1 MAAFGL
7 IFWLSLLLI
16 GYIYVG
22 YPLLIALLA
31 LLHPHRQQYPQA
43 TPTVTLLI
51 AAYNEADVITARLNN
66 ALSLDYPADRLQII
80 VAADGSDDNTVELA
94 GKFGNRVELSYEP
107 QRRGK
112 MSAINRAMHM
122 ARHEVVVFSDANNL
136 YAKDALRQ
144 LVAPFSD
151 QRVGAVSGS
160 KHLLQDGEKHG
171 AAEGLYWRYELFIR
185 EHETRLGSCTGVSGE
200 ILAIRRALYEL
211 PPDEIINDDF
221 YIALT
226 ILRKRYRLV
235 YAPNARSFEYG
246 SASVGDEATRR
257 RRIVAGRY
265 QALRV
270 TFGRLPWHS
279 PVLIWQLLSH
289 KFLRPLV
296 PFLMILALAAN
307 AAALVWPAHGPGI
320 AWLLL
325 QPPFNWIFFG
335 LQLLFYALAL
345 VGSHIKIAGP
355 LGKLLYL
362 PAFLVNSNLAAFQG
376 LFAFA
381 ARRQTAGWQRVR
393 RSSPPENPGE
403 RTI

>member
-7 IFWLSLLLI
+7 IFWLSFFLI
-16 GYIYVG
+16 GYIYAG
-22 YPLLIALLA
+22 YPLLIALVASLCPDRHY
-31 LLHPHRQQYPQA
+31 HPL

-51 AAYNEADVITARLNN
+51 AAYNEADVIAARLKN
-66 ALSLDYPADRLQII
+66 ALSLDYPADRLQIL

-94 GKFGNRVELSYEP
+94 GTFGERVELSYEP
-107 QRRGK
+107 PRRGK
-112 MSAINRAMHM
+112 MAAINRAMRM

-136 YAKDALRQ
+136 YAEDALRQ
-144 LVAPFSD
+144 IVAPFSD
-151 QRVGAVSGS
+151 QRVGAASGS

-171 AAEGLYWRYELFIR
+171 AAEGLYWRYESFIR
-185 EHETRLGSCTGVSGE
+185 EKETRLGSCTGVSGE
-200 ILAIRRALYEL
+200 ILAIRRDLYEP
-211 PPDEIINDDF
+211 PPDGIINDDF
-221 YIALT
+221 FIALT
-226 ILRKRYRLV
+226 ILRKGYRV
-235 YAPNARSFEYG
+235 IYAPAARSFEYG
-246 SASVGDEATRR
+246 SATVGDEATRR
-257 RRIVAGRY
+257 QRIVAGRY
-265 QALRV
+265 QALWV
-270 TFGRLPWHS
+270 TLSQLPWHR
-279 PVLIWQLLSH
+279 PILIWQLISH

-307 AAALVWPAHGPGI
+307 AAALVFPAHGSRM

-325 QPPFNWIFFG
+325 QPPFNSIFLG

-345 VGSHIKIAGP
+345 AGSYIKIAGP

-362 PAFLVNSNLAAFQG
+362 PAFLVNSNLAALQG

-381 ARRQTAGWQRVR
+381 ARRETDGWQRVR